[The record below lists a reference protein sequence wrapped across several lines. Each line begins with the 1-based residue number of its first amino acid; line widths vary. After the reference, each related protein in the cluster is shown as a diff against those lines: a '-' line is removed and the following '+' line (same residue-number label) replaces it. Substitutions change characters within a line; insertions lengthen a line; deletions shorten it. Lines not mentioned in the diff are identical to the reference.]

1 LARHQQQP
9 LRLPLFRGVIRAVQG
24 EAGEGE
30 GEVGGEDEGE
40 NERWKAG
47 MRGEEGNGAF
57 LQLFYSF
64 ILFIYLYGV

>member
-1 LARHQQQP
+1 
-9 LRLPLFRGVIRAVQG
+9 VQG